1 MDQNNRGE
9 LIIRHHSEAEADHD
23 HEVKYHFRRPR
34 EPKGGFLRLSFLSL
48 SLLLVWTTL
57 ELERR

>member
-34 EPKGGFLRLSFLSL
+34 EPKGGFFKAFFFEP
-48 SLLLVWTTL
+48 
-57 ELERR
+57 ELAPRVDNS